1 MTFQHRFSDQE
12 LVTLLKT
19 GSQAAFT
26 EIYDRYWRIMYGHVY
41 KMLLDEEESKDV
53 IQELFSAL
61 WINSDRIPEQLN
73 LSGYLYVMAKNKVLN
88 LIRKHKF
95 QAAYLNSLAKFINE
109 ASTAT
114 MDELNERDLATAIER
129 EIQSLPPRMKQVF
142 ELSRKENL
150 SYKEIAERL
159 GISEE
164 TVKKQVHNSI
174 KAIRHHLKES
184 GGAALLALAFLR

>member
-1 MTFQHRFSDQE
+1 MTFQHRLSDQE
-12 LVTLLKT
+12 LVALLKR
-19 GSQAAFT
+19 GNQVAFT

-41 KMLLDEEESKDV
+41 KMLLDEEEAKDV
-53 IQELFSAL
+53 IQELFSSL
-61 WINSDRIPEQLN
+61 WINSDRIPDQLN
-73 LSGYLYVMAKNKVLN
+73 FSGYLYVMAKNKVLN
-88 LIRKHKF
+88 LIRKNKF
-95 QAAYLNSLAKFINE
+95 QTAYLNSLAKFITE

-174 KAIRHHLKES
+174 KAIKHHLKGS

>member
-1 MTFQHRFSDQE
+1 MTIQHRLSDQE
-12 LVTLLKT
+12 LVALLKK
-19 GSQAAFT
+19 GNQDAFT

-61 WINSDRIPEQLN
+61 WINSDRVPDQLN

-88 LIRKHKF
+88 LIRKNKF
-95 QAAYLNSLAKFINE
+95 QTAYLNSLSGFITE

-114 MDELNERDLATAIER
+114 MDQLNERDLAAAIEK
-129 EIQSLPPRMKQVF
+129 EIQGLPPRMKEVF

-150 SYKEIAERL
+150 TYKEIAERL
-159 GISEE
+159 GTSEE
-164 TVKKQVHNSI
+164 TVKKQMHNSI
-174 KAIRHHLKES
+174 RSIKHRLKES
-184 GGAALLALAFLR
+184 GGAAVLLLTFLR

>member
-1 MTFQHRFSDQE
+1 MTFQHRLSDQE
-12 LVTLLKT
+12 LVALLKT
-19 GSQAAFT
+19 GNQAAFT

-53 IQELFSAL
+53 IQELFSSL
-61 WINSDRIPEQLN
+61 WINSERIPDQLN

-88 LIRKHKF
+88 LIRKNKF
-95 QAAYLNSLAKFINE
+95 QTAYLNSLAQFINE

-174 KAIRHHLKES
+174 KAIKHHLKES
-184 GGAALLALAFLR
+184 GGAAVLLLTFLR

>member
-1 MTFQHRFSDQE
+1 MTIQHRLSDQE
-12 LVTLLKT
+12 LVALLKK
-19 GSQAAFT
+19 GNQDAFT

-61 WINSDRIPEQLN
+61 WINSDRIPDQLN

-88 LIRKHKF
+88 LIRKNKF
-95 QAAYLNSLAKFINE
+95 QTAYLNSLSGFITE

-114 MDELNERDLATAIER
+114 MDQLNERDLAAAIER
-129 EIQSLPPRMKQVF
+129 EIQGLPPRMKEVF

-159 GISEE
+159 GTSEE

-174 KAIRHHLKES
+174 RSIKHHLKES
-184 GGAALLALAFLR
+184 GGAAVLLLTFLR

>member
-1 MTFQHRFSDQE
+1 MTFQHRLSDQE
-12 LVTLLKT
+12 LVALLKT
-19 GSQAAFT
+19 GNQAAFT

-41 KMLLDEEESKDV
+41 KMLLDEEEAKDI
-53 IQELFSAL
+53 IQELFSSL
-61 WINSDRIPEQLN
+61 WINSDRIPDQLN

-88 LIRKHKF
+88 LIRKNKF
-95 QAAYLNSLAKFINE
+95 QTAYLNSLAKFINE
-109 ASTAT
+109 ACTAT

-174 KAIRHHLKES
+174 KAIKHHLKES

>member
-1 MTFQHRFSDQE
+1 MTFQHRLSDQE
-12 LVTLLKT
+12 LVALLKT
-19 GSQAAFT
+19 GNQAAFT

-41 KMLLDEEESKDV
+41 KMLLDEEEAKDV
-53 IQELFSAL
+53 IQELFSSI

-150 SYKEIAERL
+150 SYKEIAARL

-174 KAIRHHLKES
+174 KAIKHHLKES

>member
-12 LVTLLKT
+12 LVTLLKN
-19 GSQAAFT
+19 GNQAAFT

-61 WINSDRIPEQLN
+61 WINSDRIPDQLN
-73 LSGYLYVMAKNKVLN
+73 LSGYLYVTAKNKVLN
-88 LIRKHKF
+88 LIRKNKF
-95 QAAYLNSLAKFINE
+95 QTAYLNSLAKFINE
-109 ASTAT
+109 ASTVT
-114 MDELNERDLATAIER
+114 MDELNERDLAAAIER

-159 GISEE
+159 GTSEE

-174 KAIRHHLKES
+174 KAIKHHLDAS
-184 GGAALLALAFLR
+184 GGAALLVLAFLR

>member
-1 MTFQHRFSDQE
+1 MTFQHRLSDQE
-12 LVTLLKT
+12 LVALLKT
-19 GSQAAFT
+19 GNQAAFT

-53 IQELFSAL
+53 IQELFSSL
-61 WINSDRIPEQLN
+61 WISSDRIPDQLN

-88 LIRKHKF
+88 LIRKNKF
-95 QAAYLNSLAKFINE
+95 QAAYLNSLAKFINDS
-109 ASTAT
+109 STAT
-114 MDELNERDLATAIER
+114 MDELNERDLAAAIER

-174 KAIRHHLKES
+174 KAIKHHLKTS
-184 GGAALLALAFLR
+184 GGAALLVLAFLR